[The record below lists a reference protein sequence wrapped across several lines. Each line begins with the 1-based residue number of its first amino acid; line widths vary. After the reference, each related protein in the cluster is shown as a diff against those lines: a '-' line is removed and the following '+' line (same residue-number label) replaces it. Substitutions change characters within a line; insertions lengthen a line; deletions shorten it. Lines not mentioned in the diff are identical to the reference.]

1 MADGGK
7 GSRPRPFSVD
17 QKIFDSN
24 WDAIFKKD
32 KSVIDEVSRLI
43 AEETLQETDN
53 RITDHSGEGR

>member
-1 MADGGK
+1 MPDGGK
-7 GSRPRPFSVD
+7 GSSPRPFSVD
-17 QKIFDSN
+17 QKTFDAN